1 MMVRWSARL
10 LAILPG
16 LALAV
21 AAIALAREHP
31 SADTVT
37 NAIINSLGVLMFW
50 GIAIAISLRYPT
62 RPLGALLY
70 FLAGAFALQVL
81 VISSDPIL
89 FTLSR
94 VARPAV
100 EVAAIW
106 VMLAFPSG
114 SLQGRREKI
123 ILLVGVLGLLLV
135 WFPAVMSSQKIPL
148 GGPFILCHPD
158 CPRNALFVADLPE
171 LSKALLITFRT
182 AGAGLLFAVAFVLF
196 QRYRKASRLMRRTLA
211 PVLFAS
217 IIRALTVAV
226 YLILGESTLI
236 IGFTLWAIPLAL
248 ALGLLRGRMYMAKA
262 LQRLVSGLRGRPD
275 MQTLRDVMASALED
289 ESLELAFW
297 VSESARWVD
306 SQGREV
312 ALPAANEKTGRAVT
326 MVEDQRGL
334 PIAALIHDVA
344 LLEEPTLVDAVA
356 SSMQAALEAHRMA
369 AALVDARA
377 STASAVEEERHRIE
391 RDLHDGAQ
399 QRLISLRMKL
409 AATSRVLKYD
419 VRRAAELMRE
429 MDADVAAAFQEL
441 RAFSHGMAPPLLV
454 ERGLVVALSEAA
466 SCAAIP
472 TRVALDDVGQ
482 CDAGVTAAIYFCCLE
497 ALQNAAKH
505 APAGST
511 ATLSLTREGD
521 QLSFC
526 IANDGDQTHTEQND
540 VSGHGLRNM
549 RERMAAIGGTLRID
563 RIPGQ
568 TFCVIGQV
576 GVGRSIS

>member
-1 MMVRWSARL
+1 MLRWPARL
-10 LAILPG
+10 LAGMPG
-16 LALAV
+16 IALVVTAV
-21 AAIALAREHP
+21 ALSREHP
-31 SADTVT
+31 STATML
-37 NAIINSLGVLMFW
+37 NAAINSLGVLMFW

-62 RPLGALLY
+62 RPLGTLLY
-70 FLAGAFALQVL
+70 FLASAFALQVL

-100 EVAAIW
+100 EVIAIW

-114 SLQGRREKI
+114 SLQGRQEKI
-123 ILLVGVLGLLLV
+123 ILLVGVLGLLLI
-135 WFPAVMSSQKIPL
+135 WFPAVMFSPKIPL
-148 GGPFILCHPD
+148 GGPFILCHPN

-171 LSKALLITFRT
+171 LSKALLIIFRT
-182 AGAGLLFAVAFVLF
+182 AGAGLLFAVAYILF

-236 IGFTLWAIPLAL
+236 IGFTLWAIPFAL
-248 ALGLLRGRMYMAKA
+248 VLGLLRGRMYMAKA

-275 MQTLRDVMASALED
+275 MQTLRDVMANALED
-289 ESLELAFW
+289 DSLELVYW
-297 VSESARWVD
+297 VNESGRWVD

-312 ALPAANEKTGRAVT
+312 ALPLPQTNMGRAVT
-326 MVEDQRGL
+326 IVEDQQGL

-356 SSMQAALEAHRMA
+356 GSMQAALEGHRMA

-377 STASAVEEERHRIE
+377 STATAVEEERHRIE

-399 QRLISLRMKL
+399 QRLIALRMKL
-409 AATSRVLKYD
+409 AVTSRVMHYD
-419 VRRAAELMRE
+419 TRRAADLLRE

-441 RAFSHGMAPPLLV
+441 RALSHGMAPPILV

-472 TRVALDDVGQ
+472 TRVALDDIGQ
-482 CDAGVTAAIYFCCLE
+482 CDAGVKAAIYFCCLE

-505 APAGST
+505 APT
-511 ATLSLTREGD
+511 
-521 QLSFC
+521 
-526 IANDGDQTHTEQND
+526 
-540 VSGHGLRNM
+540 
-549 RERMAAIGGTLRID
+549 
-563 RIPGQ
+563 
-568 TFCVIGQV
+568 
-576 GVGRSIS
+576 